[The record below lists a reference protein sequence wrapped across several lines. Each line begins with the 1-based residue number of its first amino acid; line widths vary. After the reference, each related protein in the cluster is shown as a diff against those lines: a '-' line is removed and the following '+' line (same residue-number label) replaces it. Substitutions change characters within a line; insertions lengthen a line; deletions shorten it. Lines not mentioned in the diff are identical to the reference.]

1 MFVGTLFVGFE
12 ELALLSVAAFIAGL
26 SGALIPGTVF
36 VAVVLHAA
44 RRGWIAGPL
53 IVFGHIVLETATGI
67 ALVLGLSTVIGIQ
80 AVRKAIGLVG
90 GFFLLWMSVD
100 LVKASR
106 RAELSSHT
114 SSNSLGAATSAPIL
128 SGLIASSVSP
138 YFYVWWATVGNV
150 FAMKS
155 LEIAGLL
162 GVAVFLIS
170 HWMSDLSWYTLV
182 SWSVGKGRR
191 HMTDRVYRAILRVCG
206 LFLFIL
212 ASIFLHAVIAG
223 TI

>member
-1 MFVGTLFVGFE
+1 
-12 ELALLSVAAFIAGL
+12 
-26 SGALIPGTVF
+26 
-36 VAVVLHAA
+36 
-44 RRGWIAGPL
+44 
-53 IVFGHIVLETATGI
+53 
-67 ALVLGLSTVIGIQ
+67 
-80 AVRKAIGLVG
+80 
-90 GFFLLWMSVD
+90 MSVD
-100 LVKASR
+100 LVKTSR
-106 RAELSSHT
+106 RAELSSDASR
-114 SSNSLGAATSAPIL
+114 SSFGVATSAPIL
-128 SGLIASSVSP
+128 SGFVASSVNP

-150 FAMKS
+150 FTMKG

-191 HMTDRVYRAILRVCG
+191 YVTDRVYRAILGVCG

-212 ASIFLHAVIAG
+212 ASAFLYAALTA